1 MTALG
6 VPGYAGLSVRRAPL
20 LLAGLL
26 VVAVAGSSLIHTED
40 VAAQPKK
47 AAAKGKKPA
56 KGKKGE
62 EEPAAEAADAGA
74 AEGEKEMKGTEETGK
89 SVAKDPKTN
98 SSGGPSV
105 VETKGT
111 DGGVKT
117 YKFGPVEVEGRLKS
131 PQVVYF
137 MRRVRAEFAAGA
149 LGHRSFLPELSD
161 TRRNPAIK

>member
-1 MTALG
+1 M
-6 VPGYAGLSVRRAPL
+6 RRAPL

-26 VVAVAGSSLIHTED
+26 VAALAGSALTHTDD

-47 AAAKGKKPA
+47 AAAKGKKPG

-62 EEPAAEAADAGA
+62 EEPEVELDAGA
-74 AEGEKEMKGTEETGK
+74 PEGEKEMKGKDETGK
-89 SVAKDPKTN
+89 SVTKTN